1 MEIVFFLL
9 ISFSIA
15 CGLSLLYIHLD
26 KKDYD
31 VEDYLD
37 RFRE

>member
-1 MEIVFFLL
+1 MDMVFFLL
-9 ISFSIA
+9 ISLSIS
-15 CGLSLLYIHLD
+15 CGLCLLYIHLD

-31 VEDYLD
+31 MEDYLD

>member
-26 KKDYD
+26 NKDYD
-31 VEDYLD
+31 VDDYLD
-37 RFRE
+37 CFRE